1 MTGMRDSVRR
11 TAALIGPLWALGIS
25 AYILFAPMIR
35 VSSVSSTLERGG
47 AATQGEPSH
56 SESSW
61 FRTYGLSALKP
72 LLIPIVLSLLPLLGG
87 SVKSRRV
94 LGAVSTASLA
104 VFCGLAIFSVGSFY
118 LPSVLALFTALMLE
132 VFAKPAAA

>member
-1 MTGMRDSVRR
+1 MRECVRR
-11 TAALIGPLWALGIS
+11 TASLIGPLWAIGIS

-35 VSSVSSTLERGG
+35 VSSVSSSLERGG
-47 AATQGEPSH
+47 AASQEEPAH

-72 LLIPIVLSLLPLLGG
+72 LLIAIILSLLPLLGR
-87 SVKSRRV
+87 SVKSRRI

-104 VFCGLAIFSVGSFY
+104 AFCGLAIFSVGSFY

-132 VFAKPAAA
+132 LYGNRAAAQS